1 MKLAAPVSAGSSKMY
16 GESETS
22 IFSGGGAKYRII
34 TVDAGRGERS
44 GFGAHRP

>member
-1 MKLAAPVSAGSSKMY
+1 MKLAAPVSAGSSMMY

-22 IFSGGGAKYRII
+22 IFSGGGGAKYRII
-34 TVDAGRGERS
+34 TVEGS